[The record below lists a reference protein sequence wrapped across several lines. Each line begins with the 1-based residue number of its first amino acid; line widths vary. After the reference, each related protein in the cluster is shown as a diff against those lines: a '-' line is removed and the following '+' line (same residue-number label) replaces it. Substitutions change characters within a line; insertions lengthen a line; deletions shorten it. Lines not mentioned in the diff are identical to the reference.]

1 MKYLNKSNVIAST
14 VMFVLLFTSLA
25 ASAHDSST
33 AKSSVRVNRIVG
45 LWDVQVAVASCAGG
59 PAFATFSAMHQ
70 YQTGGTGQIVPAG
83 NPTGLSAHMMVWTPL
98 DGNNYLA
105 RFKMYR
111 YDPAGNTL
119 GWNIVTN
126 EVSLSKDGKQYSG
139 TGIAEFFDNDGNLLM
154 ASCPSFTGTRFSVE
168 P

>member
-1 MKYLNKSNVIAST
+1 MKYLNKSNVIATT
-14 VMFVLLFTSLA
+14 VMFVMLFTSLA
-25 ASAHDSST
+25 ASAHDGSD
-33 AKSSVRVNRIVG
+33 AKSGVRGNRIVG

-59 PAFATFSAMHQ
+59 PAFTTFSALHQ
-70 YQTGGTGQIVPAG
+70 FQLGGTGQIVPAT
-83 NPTGLSAHMMVWTPL
+83 NPTGFSAHMMVWTHL
-98 DGNNYLA
+98 GGNNYLS

-111 YDPAGNTL
+111 YDPAGNTV

-126 EVSLSKDGKQYSG
+126 EVSLSRDGKQYSG
-139 TGIAEFFDNDGNLLM
+139 EGIAEFFDNNGNLLM

>member
-14 VMFVLLFTSLA
+14 VMFIMLFTSLA
-25 ASAHDSST
+25 ASANDSSE
-33 AKSSVRVNRIVG
+33 AKSSDRGNRIVG

-59 PAFATFSAMHQ
+59 PAFTTFKGMHQ
-70 YQTGGTGQIVPAG
+70 YQFGGTGQIVPAG
-83 NPTGLSAHMMVWTPL
+83 NPTGLSAHMMVWTHL
-98 DGNNYLA
+98 DGNNYLS

-111 YDPAGNTL
+111 YDSAGNTL

-126 EVSLSKDGKQYSG
+126 EVSLSKNGKQYSG
-139 TGIAEFFDNDGNLLM
+139 AGIAEIFDNNGNLLM
-154 ASCPSFTGTRFSVE
+154 ASCPSFTGTRFSAE